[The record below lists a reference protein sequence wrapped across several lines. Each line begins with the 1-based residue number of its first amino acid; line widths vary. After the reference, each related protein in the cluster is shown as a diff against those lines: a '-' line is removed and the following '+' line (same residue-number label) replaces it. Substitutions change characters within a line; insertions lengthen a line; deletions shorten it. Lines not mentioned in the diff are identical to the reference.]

1 MFVSIHQKSYKNN
14 KELLHVTSVAGLH
27 LLQEVQWLVGLEA
40 INQTVVTKLSRTS
53 NFIGSCW
60 HQALLSIVTIVC
72 I

>member
-1 MFVSIHQKSYKNN
+1 MFVSIHQKSNKNDE
-14 KELLHVTSVAGLH
+14 ELIHVTSLAGLG
-27 LLQEVQWLVGLEA
+27 LLQEVQWLVGLESM
-40 INQTVVTKLSRTS
+40 NRPVVTKLSRTS